1 MAQKIYEIK
10 KFEDIIFKKRE
21 HSNTYHACLDD
32 ENDKTLLSII
42 YGENAWSGA
51 QHGLSRIACKMSDYE
66 LKDDMNYEIM
76 DYIVNNFEMDYDGGD
91 NCYVISKE
99 DLMKKILD
107 SAKYR
112 YEFNVNEENY
122 HNEFVQTRVITKTI
136 TKIERK
142 GEIE

>member
-21 HSNTYHACLDD
+21 HNNTYHACLDD
-32 ENDKTLLSII
+32 ENGDMLLSIV
-42 YGENAWSGA
+42 YGENALSGA
-51 QHGLSRIACKMSDYE
+51 QHNLGYSNEEDNF
-66 LKDDMNYEIM
+66 NYEIYDM
-76 DYIVNNFEMDYDGGD
+76 IADNFDMVYDGCD

-107 SAKYR
+107 SAKYT
-112 YEFNVNEENY
+112 YEYNVNEENY

-142 GEIE
+142 GE